1 MKYFHKILFLI
12 DYKYSLIF
20 SLLFLFLFISL
31 LETFSIAII
40 IPFLTVISEYQNPQI
55 PVIGTIEFF
64 SNLNNKSLILFF
76 GSLMIITLIVRSLFT
91 IFCWYLIYHFSWTN
105 IIKLRSKLIDIYQNF
120 DYELYIQKNS
130 SEYIQN
136 ISVLTGNFTKL
147 ILIPMF
153 KFTSDFILAVFIAA
167 FLAYTD
173 PILFLIILI
182 FFSLGSFFMY
192 STFKNRLTYYSRSIN
207 LNSVKLLTEI
217 SNIFRGYKELKIYNK
232 GKFFKNKIIDF
243 SSNIANFQIR
253 SNLINLIPRHIIEI
267 TIASLTV
274 FGIFYLFVLNTN
286 DFDELLPK
294 IIVFVIAA
302 LRLSGP
308 VSSMNVSLNS
318 IKLGLYT
325 MDIIY
330 NDLKNSK
337 NIKINNKSNPDNA
350 FNNLKNIKF
359 QNVCYR
365 YPGQNIDAVHDV
377 NTSISKN
384 QIIGI
389 YGESGSGKT
398 TFLDLLLGF
407 LIPYKGFIF
416 YNDNLKITKN
426 NINLLQSKIAY
437 IPQDIFITND
447 TFTKNITLEEQN
459 TNNIDDLKNAIDS
472 ANLKDFIKTLK
483 NDLNTVVGDNGINIS
498 GGQRQRVSIARAFYH
513 NRDIIVLDEATNALD
528 SKNERKIIE
537 EIVKIKKD
545 KTIIIISHNHKILD
559 ICNKILVFKNGK
571 IIKEGNYGEIFDQ

>member
-1 MKYFHKILFLI
+1 
-12 DYKYSLIF
+12 
-20 SLLFLFLFISL
+20 
-31 LETFSIAII
+31 
-40 IPFLTVISEYQNPQI
+40 
-55 PVIGTIEFF
+55 
-64 SNLNNKSLILFF
+64 
-76 GSLMIITLIVRSLFT
+76 MIITLIVRSCFT
-91 IFCWYLIYHFSWTN
+91 IFCWYLIFRFSWSN
-105 IIKLRSKLIDIYQNF
+105 IIQLRSKLIDVYQNF

-153 KFTSDFILAVFIAA
+153 RFTSDFILTVFIAA

-173 PILFLIILI
+173 PILFLIIFI
-182 FFSLGSFFMY
+182 FFSFGSFLMY
-192 STFKNRLTYYSRSIN
+192 TNFKNRLSYYSRSIN

-243 SSNIANFQIR
+243 SSNVANFQIR

-286 DFDELLPK
+286 DFDDLLPK

-308 VSSMNVSLNS
+308 VSSMNVHLNQM
-318 IKLGLYT
+318 KLGVITL
-325 MDIIY
+325 DIIY
-330 NDLKNSK
+330 NDIKNSK
-337 NIKINNKSNPDNA
+337 NIKIHNKSNFDND
-350 FNNLKNIKF
+350 FNNFKNIKF
-359 QNVCYR
+359 KNVCYR
-365 YPGQNIDAVHDV
+365 YPGQNIDAIHDV
-377 NTSISKN
+377 NVSISKN

-472 ANLKDFIKTLK
+472 ANLKDFIKKLK